1 MGRVYPIVTIIGT
14 GLLGGSLGLGLKRAG
29 MAGRIR
35 GVGRRQSPLDTALAL
50 GAIDEASSDPG
61 AAVRDADLVVVCTP
75 AALVIPTLD
84 SIRDAVSSG
93 AIVTDVASTKADICA
108 HAEATWPKPLRFV
121 GSHPMAG
128 SEKFGPEH
136 STADLYEG
144 TVCLVEEGG
153 DIDPAARAAVLE
165 LWIALGATVV
175 DIDPAAHDQVVARTS
190 HVPHIAATAL
200 SLLADS
206 GEDVRPFVGNGF
218 RDATRIADGRPEI
231 WRDICLTNSP
241 AIRGGLAELIRSLQ
255 ALSAAIESGDSAQ
268 VESFFERGRE
278 ARRRVAG

>member
-14 GLLGGSLGLGLKRAG
+14 GLLGGSLGLALKRAG
-29 MAGRIR
+29 MAGTVR
-35 GVGRRQSPLDTALAL
+35 GVGRRPSTLDTAMAL
-50 GAIDEASSDPG
+50 GAIDEASTDPA
-61 AAVRDADLVVVCTP
+61 AAVRDADLVVICTP

-84 SIRDAVSSG
+84 SIREAVPGG

-108 HAEATWPKPLRFV
+108 HARVTWPKPLRFV

-136 STADLYEG
+136 STPDLYQG
-144 TVCLVEEGG
+144 TVCLVEEGE
-153 DIDPAARAAVLE
+153 DVDPDARAAVAE
-165 LWIALGATVV
+165 LWSALGATVV
-175 DIDPAAHDQVVARTS
+175 DIDPAAHDRIVARTS
-190 HVPHIAATAL
+190 HVPHITAAAL
-200 SLLADS
+200 SLLADC

-231 WRDICLTNSP
+231 WRDICLINAP
-241 AIRGGLAELIRSLQ
+241 AIRGGLTDLIRSLQ

-278 ARRRVAG
+278 ARHRVLG